1 LTARAPRGDDC
12 SRVICLALSAWLA
25 SVPSVS
31 ADAALPARV
40 QRVVLHVLGNPSY
53 GEDEHRFV
61 FYDPPRTLALWR
73 RASFG
78 AHWIVWTDGSLWPRH
93 APPGAA
99 RYWVPDTSRP
109 AGPATRALIA
119 AEARPVY
126 SHLFRGNS
134 SSVGIEIAHSGRS
147 DAPFPEVQ
155 ARTAAWLVATL
166 IEMSGGRLSE
176 RSVFGHKD
184 LDQRP
189 AYVGGRCQRPGCLV
203 FVDEDG
209 RPFRRRVDPPEALFA
224 SLARHGLAVPR
235 PEGGD
240 AELARAERMA
250 AGGLRPSVGR

>member
-1 LTARAPRGDDC
+1 VL
-12 SRVICLALSAWLA
+12 CLALTSLLA
-25 SVPSVS
+25 AVP
-31 ADAALPARV
+31 AAPAEAALPARV
-40 QRVVLHVLGNPSY
+40 ARIVLHVLGNPSY

-93 APPGAA
+93 VAPGTP
-99 RYWVPDTSRP
+99 RYWTPDVARP
-109 AGPATRALIA
+109 ADARTRALLA

-147 DAPFPEVQ
+147 DAPIPDAQ

-166 IEMSGGRLSE
+166 LDMSGGRLDAQ
-176 RSVFGHKD
+176 SVFGHKD

-189 AYVGGRCQRPGCLV
+189 AYVRRRCERPGCLV
-203 FVDEDG
+203 FVDDEG
-209 RPFRRRVDPPEALFA
+209 RPFRRRVDPPEALFE
-224 SLARHGLAVPR
+224 SLARHGVAVPR
-235 PEGGD
+235 PEGAD
-240 AELARAERMA
+240 LELARAERMA
-250 AGGLRPSVGR
+250 AGGLRLLVAR

>member
-1 LTARAPRGDDC
+1 LFTVLSFALTAVLAAAP
-12 SRVICLALSAWLA
+12 AASAGGT
-25 SVPSVS
+25 
-31 ADAALPARV
+31 LPARV

-73 RASFG
+73 RPSFG

-93 APPGAA
+93 APPGAP
-99 RYWVPDTSRP
+99 RYWTPDTSRP
-109 AGPATRALIA
+109 ADAGTRALLS

-147 DAPFPEVQ
+147 DAPFPEAQ
-155 ARTAAWLVATL
+155 SRTAAWLVATL
-166 IEMSGGRLSE
+166 LEMSGGRLTE

-203 FVDEDG
+203 FVDDAG

-235 PEGGD
+235 PQD
-240 AELARAERMA
+240 ADVELARAERMA
-250 AGGLRPSVGR
+250 AGALRLQVAR

>member
-1 LTARAPRGDDC
+1 MICFALTA
-12 SRVICLALSAWLA
+12 LLA
-25 SVPSVS
+25 SAPAVS
-31 ADAALPARV
+31 AGGGLPARV
-40 QRVVLHVLGNPSY
+40 ERIVLHVLGNPSY

-61 FYDPPRTLALWR
+61 YYDPLRTQALWR

-93 APPGAA
+93 APAGAP
-99 RYWVPDTSRP
+99 RYWTPDTTRP
-109 AGPATRALIA
+109 ADAATRALIA
-119 AEARPVY
+119 GEARPVY

-147 DAPFPEVQ
+147 DAAFPEVQ

-166 IEMSGGRLSE
+166 IGMSGGRLSE

-203 FVDEDG
+203 YVDDAG
-209 RPFRRRVDPPEALFA
+209 RPFRRRVDPPETLFA
-224 SLARHGLAVPR
+224 SLARFGLAVPR
-235 PEGGD
+235 PEGAD
-240 AELARAERMA
+240 VELARAERMV
-250 AGGLRPSVGR
+250 AGGLRPSVAR

>member
-1 LTARAPRGDDC
+1 MTARAPGGDDC
-12 SRVICLALSAWLA
+12 SHVLCLALTALLAAPAA
-25 SVPSVS
+25 SV
-31 ADAALPARV
+31 ALPPRV
-40 QRVVLHVLGNPSY
+40 ERIVLHVLGNPSY

-73 RASFG
+73 RPSFG
-78 AHWIVWTDGSLWPRH
+78 AHWIVWTDGSVWPRH
-93 APPGAA
+93 VPPGTP

-109 AGPATRALIA
+109 ADERIRALVA

-134 SSVGIEIAHSGRS
+134 TSVGIEIAHSGRS
-147 DAPFPEVQ
+147 DAPFPDVQ

-166 IEMSGGRLSE
+166 LEMSGGRLTE

-189 AYVGGRCQRPGCLV
+189 AYVRGRCQRPGCLV
-203 FVDEDG
+203 FVDDEG
-209 RPFRRRVDPPEALFA
+209 RPFRRRVDPPEGLFA

-235 PEGGD
+235 PEGAD
-240 AELARAERMA
+240 RDLVRAER
-250 AGGLRPSVGR
+250 LVGRGVRASVAR

>member
-1 LTARAPRGDDC
+1 VLCLVLTA
-12 SRVICLALSAWLA
+12 ILA
-25 SVPSVS
+25 SAPVAP
-31 ADAALPARV
+31 AEAALPARV
-40 QRVVLHVLGNPSY
+40 ERIVLHVLGNPSY
-53 GEDEHRFV
+53 GKDEHRFV

-73 RASFG
+73 RPSFG

-93 APPGAA
+93 VPPGAP
-99 RYWVPDTSRP
+99 RYWTPDTSRP
-109 AGPATRALIA
+109 ADARERALLA

-147 DAPFPEVQ
+147 DAPFPDAQ

-166 IEMSGGRLSE
+166 LEMSGGRLRE
-176 RSVFGHKD
+176 ADVFGHKD

-189 AYVGGRCQRPGCLV
+189 AYVRGRCERPGCLV
-203 FVDEDG
+203 FVDDAG

-235 PEGGD
+235 PEGAD
-240 AELARAERMA
+240 LELARAERMA
-250 AGGLRPSVGR
+250 AGALRLSVAR